1 MKLVRREFLRFA
13 GGAAVFPAL
22 PRLASAQAY
31 PSRPV
36 RIIVSTAA
44 GGGPDIVARLLGQWL
59 SERLGQ
65 QFLIDN
71 RPGASGNIGTDA
83 VVKAPPD
90 GYTLLMVGASSA
102 INATLHQK
110 LNFNFI
116 RDVAPVAGIGRTAA
130 ILAVHPSVPV
140 ETVPDL
146 ITYAKTNPGRLNF
159 GSPGIGSAP
168 HMAGELLKMMA
179 GIDLLHV
186 PYRGDAPALTDLI
199 GGQVPLCFVG
209 APAATEYIRTGKVRS
224 LAVTSAT
231 RLQTV
236 PDIPTL
242 GEFLPGYEASGW
254 FGFGAP
260 RDTPAQ
266 IVAKLNQEIGAAL
279 ADPKIIA
286 RLADLGST
294 PAAGS
299 PADFGRLITEETEK
313 WAKVIKFAGIK
324 AE

>member
-1 MKLVRREFLRFA
+1 MKLVRREFLRLA

-36 RIIVSTAA
+36 RIVVSTAA

-71 RPGASGNIGTDA
+71 RPGASGNIATDA

-130 ILAVHPSVPV
+130 VLAVHPSVPAK
-140 ETVPDL
+140 TVPDL

-179 GIDLLHV
+179 GINLLHV

-199 GGQVPLCFVG
+199 GGQVQLCFVG
-209 APAATEYIRTGKVRS
+209 APAATEYIRAGKVRS

-260 RDTPAQ
+260 RDTPAE
-266 IVAKLNQEIGAAL
+266 IVAKLNQEISAAL

-294 PAAGS
+294 PAASS
-299 PADFGRLITEETEK
+299 PADFGRRITEETEK

>member
-1 MKLVRREFLRFA
+1 MKFVRREFLRFA
-13 GGAAVFPAL
+13 AGVAVLPAL
-22 PRLASAQAY
+22 CRIASAQAY

-36 RIIVSTAA
+36 RIVVTTAP
-44 GGGPDIVARLLGQWL
+44 GGGPDIVARLIGQWL

-71 RPGASGNIGTDA
+71 RPGASGSIGTEA
-83 VVKAPPD
+83 VVKAAPN

-102 INATLHQK
+102 INATLQSK

-116 RDVAPVAGIGRTAA
+116 RDIAPVASISRTAA
-130 ILAVHPSVPV
+130 VLVVHPSVPAP
-140 ETVPDL
+140 TVPDL
-146 ITYAKTNPGRLNF
+146 IAHTKTNPGKLTF
-159 GSPGIGSAP
+159 GSPGIGSSP

-179 GIDLLHV
+179 GINLLHV
-186 PYRGDAPALTDLI
+186 PYRGDAAALTDLI
-199 GGQVPLCFVG
+199 GGQVQLSFVG

-236 PDIPTL
+236 PDIPTM
-242 GEFLPGYEASGW
+242 GEFVAGYEANGW
-254 FGFGAP
+254 AGFGAP
-260 RDTPAQ
+260 RDTPAE
-266 IVAKLNQEIGAAL
+266 IVAKLNREINAAI

-294 PAAGS
+294 PAGGS
-299 PADFGRLITEETEK
+299 PADFGKLIAEETEK
-313 WAKVIKFAGIK
+313 WARVITFAGIK